1 MIPMDR
7 LLVAMS
13 MKRSGFEVG
22 YNEKQSA
29 RSVANAITSSD
40 CLIISSDCLIIA
52 SDCLIIASDCLIISS
67 DCLGYNEKQSARSV
81 ANAITTWCDVEPMHA
96 KLQGTPSGTFLV
108 KHRPR

>member
-13 MKRSGFEVG
+13 IKRSGFEVG

-40 CLIISSDCLIIA
+40 CLIIPSDCFII
-52 SDCLIIASDCLIISS
+52 SSDCLIISS

-81 ANAITTWCDVEPMHA
+81 ANAITTWCEVEPMHA

-108 KHRPR
+108 KHR